1 VSRLSRR
8 MGVSLMLSPL
18 PTPPSA
24 TTPPEHLGVNTAQEA
39 QHRAEVLTLLQQAH
53 ALFASA
59 AANCA
64 ADARDAFQRVLDL
77 SPTCAEAY
85 WGRALCYSALLDPE
99 RAMADL
105 DRACGADPL
114 DSRFIL
120 ARARTHRAQ
129 GNTHRAL
136 EDIQR
141 AEALLPSSPEP
152 LFERAQL
159 CCDLGEDF
167 DAVDALTRAFERDH
181 RFVKALSERARIY
194 MNHECFV
201 AALADY
207 ATCTQ
212 LQPEDPQ
219 HWVNLG
225 NAFYELG
232 DFGRAT
238 PNYQHALSLRANLP
252 EVYLNLGCVAL
263 DQDNLHAALRHFDR
277 AIHLDATYARAYLNR
292 GLTHLYLGRTQKADA
307 DVTKAIELDDQDPD
321 SRFAFARV
329 CAHVNR
335 LRPAIDALAF
345 ALDRCPDY
353 VDELVEDPIFADL
366 RKLNDVKKLIARAEQ
381 ALADLS

>member
-1 VSRLSRR
+1 MNLLSPRLAILRRLPPQSPSVPPAEALPLLSRASDLLCANKPDDALPIYQQVLER
-8 MGVSLMLSPL
+8 FPSL
-18 PTPPSA
+18 
-24 TTPPEHLGVNTAQEA
+24 
-39 QHRAEVLTLLQQAH
+39 
-53 ALFASA
+53 A
-59 AANCA
+59 AAYC
-64 ADARDAFQRVLDL
+64 
-77 SPTCAEAY
+77 
-85 WGRALCYSALLDPE
+85 GRGACYERGGDPE
-99 RAMADL
+99 RAMADY
-105 DRACGADPL
+105 DRACGTDPL
-114 DSRFIL
+114 D
-120 ARARTHRAQ
+120 ARAFLYRGLLHRTQ
-129 GNTHRAL
+129 KQLQRAL
-136 EDIQR
+136 DDLQR
-141 AEALLPSSPEP
+141 AESLASHDPEP
-152 LFERAQL
+152 
-159 CCDLGEDF
+159 CCALALVYMDLGEDF
-167 DAVDALTRAFERDH
+167 DALEAYSRAFERDH
-181 RFVKALSERARIY
+181 RCVKALSERARIY